1 MKKKI
6 SALAEKTGLKRSES
20 SVLAKTGFFGLIA
33 LAIFG
38 IAGCKDTKKDALLPA
53 SSGTDAK
60 PQAQAVQPAATDAAA
75 IQPSTTTAKVEI
87 PQTTS
92 TGTFKPAPFAKPWD
106 NYPAGAKYNT
116 VSPLDFLA

>member
-38 IAGCKDTKKDALLPA
+38 IAGCKDTKKDAMPPQP
-53 SSGTDAK
+53 GPDAK